1 MIISINL
8 VAMHIQYVTTRHNP
22 IPEQTAKADPWFP
35 LCLSGVWGFFLEF
48 ASALGHIIID
58 TGLHTMIP
66 FFSFNLNDTKVIF
79 HCYMNET
86 VYRESM
92 VCPWSQAVFAS
103 L

>member
-1 MIISINL
+1 
-8 VAMHIQYVTTRHNP
+8 MHIQYVPTRHNP
-22 IPEQTAKADPWFP
+22 IPEQTAKADP
-35 LCLSGVWGFFLEF
+35 LCLSGVCFFFKF
-48 ASALGHIIID
+48 ASALGHRIID

-86 VYRESM
+86 EYRESM
-92 VCPWSQAVFAS
+92 VFPWSQAVFAS